1 MLTPN
6 PHPAPVMAVSATER
20 AFYVE
25 LGQRIATLRKAQG
38 LTQVQLAEALDV
50 AQQTMAHYEAGRLRL
65 LAGALPTLAEHL
77 GVTVEELVGAPPAK
91 RTAGKRG
98 PQPKIAQQLER
109 IQALPAAEQRAIV
122 KVLDSVLAAHQ

>member
-1 MLTPN
+1 MISSRDQPKLREKILPN
-6 PHPAPVMAVSATER
+6 RSPFS
-20 AFYVE
+20 
-25 LGQRIATLRKAQG
+25 IADFT
-38 LTQVQLAEALDV
+38 EALGV

-109 IQALPAAEQRAIV
+109 IQSLPAAEQRAIV